1 MENLKFKLGD
11 RVAYTGGYI
20 GEKETGTIVGIDTR
34 DTCVPY
40 ALCLDNGRGY
50 RIIGQYKITTKWLE
64 SFNEENINTPL
75 VWALE
80 SDIELLKED
89 ESIKGQFDIVRDRKK
104 AELEEIDKQLEEYE
118 KVVKELKDK
127 RESIKRDYYL

>member
-50 RIIGQYKITTKWLE
+50 RIIGQYKITTSSDIVINTVIKLNF
-64 SFNEENINTPL
+64 SSLFTNANIENIQ
-75 VWALE
+75 VIYGEEGSYFVDEDGIQILE
-80 SDIELLKED
+80 YN
-89 ESIKGQFDIVRDRKK
+89 Q
-104 AELEEIDKQLEEYE
+104 
-118 KVVKELKDK
+118 
-127 RESIKRDYYL
+127 

>member
-20 GEKETGTIVGIDTR
+20 GEKETGTIVGIDTK
-34 DTCVPY
+34 DTCIPY
-40 ALCLDNGRGY
+40 TLCLDNGRGY
-50 RIIGQYKITTKWLE
+50 KIFEQYKTTTKWLK
-64 SFNEENINTPL
+64 SFDEKNINTPL
-75 VWALE
+75 VWASD

-89 ESIKGQFDIVRDRKK
+89 ESIKGQFDIVRDKKK
-104 AELEEIDKQLEEYE
+104 AELEEIDKQIEEYE
-118 KVVKELKDK
+118 KVIKELKDK